1 MSNKRAVRWSLV
13 WLSVAALSFGA
24 SVICLAETAGPQPLT
39 LDQAI
44 QIAMENNLQRRM
56 AEQDLRVAQDKVAQ
70 ANSAYYPKLTLSG
83 GVSRLN
89 DQPSLV
95 KVARNLA
102 ALNNGIDKM
111 ADLLALSNMSDTYA
125 PYYQA
130 MAAQLNQAELPSDG
144 LTYSSIQL
152 HLEQPLYTGNKLTA
166 TNKLAKANELSAK
179 AGLDAA
185 DQSLV
190 LDVKRAYFTVLMAQ
204 QMERTMAEAVADMEH
219 HLVEANAY
227 FKAGMVP
234 KLDVMRA
241 EVKLA
246 DLKQK
251 ELLVQNNL
259 DLAKTAFNFILG
271 VDLGMAYTLADTI
284 NYHPLAADLPTCQ
297 QQAIAN
303 RPEVAAVSAKVA
315 MARQGVEVVKSAG
328 KPVVALVADGHRTE
342 PVNDT
347 PTLSVGLVARMTLID
362 GGMVKNQ
369 VAEAEDTLKKAE
381 TGLELTQRA
390 VKLEVE
396 QAYRNTQVALATI
409 KVAEQSMAQAQE
421 TVRMAEVSYK
431 AGLST
436 SLERIDA
443 EVGLTQAKTNYT
455 QALSMYNIA
464 LAQLER
470 AMGVQ

>member
-1 MSNKRAVRWSLV
+1 MRNNTAVRWWLV
-13 WLSVAALSFGA
+13 WLSAAALSFGM
-24 SVICLAETAGPQPLT
+24 SMMCLAEPPGAQPLK
-39 LDQAI
+39 LEQAI
-44 QIAMENNLQRRM
+44 QIAMENSLQRQM
-56 AEQDLRVAQDKVAQ
+56 AEQDLKVAQDKVAQ

-102 ALNNGIDKM
+102 ALNNGFDKM
-111 ADLLALSNMSDTYA
+111 ADLLASSNPSN
-125 PYYQA
+125 PYYQG
-130 MAAQLNQAELPSDG
+130 MAAQLSQAELPSDD

-185 DQSLV
+185 NQSLV

-204 QMERTMAEAVADMEH
+204 QMEQTMAEAVADMEH

-271 VDLGMAYTLADTI
+271 VDLGTVYTLDEKLS
-284 NYHPLAADLPTCQ
+284 YQPLAADLPSCQ
-297 QQAIAN
+297 RQAIAN
-303 RPEVAAVSAKVA
+303 RPEVAVISAKVA
-315 MARQGVEVVKSAG
+315 MAQQGVEVAKSAG

-347 PTLSVGLVARMTLID
+347 PSVSVGLVARMTLID
-362 GGMVKNQ
+362 GGLVKSQ

-381 TGLELTQRA
+381 TGLDLTRRA
-390 VKLEVE
+390 IKLEVE

-409 KVAEQSMAQAQE
+409 KVAEQSLAQAQE